1 MIIGLVIAIVG
12 ALLGVGGS
20 LAVDW
25 INADV
30 VAFQNVSMYSAT
42 QWWTGALSI
51 MLMTIAGVLAALGLV
66 TQRKKIFGISGL
78 IATALSF
85 VFLFLTP
92 FVVLDVINAAIE
104 AKVMSDTTTISMFYG
119 YHLAFVGIVLLF
131 VGFVWSM
138 VAQPILAA
146 DDRLLRVALLW
157 DGKIIKE
164 TTFNERRD
172 IIVGEGL
179 NCDFVVPHAAPDGGN
194 RTLFKHTGKGQ
205 YSVGLTRDLAGRVHL
220 DGRLAPLQDWM
231 KANISG
237 SGLTYVPLTKH
248 DWCVLEFDNKVEV
261 FFQFVRPSVIIGR
274 STAASMDGAFVAAT
288 VFSAF
293 FLISIWIISQ
303 FVWNPA
309 AAIVKHKSEKR
320 VMKVEANIAMQK
332 DEDILEI
339 TESDD
344 DSVGK
349 RAEGEEGK
357 FGDPDKDPTLESK
370 VPNRDGA
377 LTNKIDPKKIGLAN
391 VLSNQ
396 LGRSSAISSILSDNV
411 DAFDNRM
418 AVAMAGTGSELQVGY
433 GAGGMGFKGTG
444 PGGGG
449 TGGYGRIHGLGRVD
463 TGGGMG
469 MRAGLG
475 KKGTKKVGQM
485 KLDSGTSAG
494 FCKKEDIRTNVMRRA
509 GAIRACYEAQ
519 LQIHESLAG
528 KTTIRWTIDGEGKV
542 AQASIASSTLGNANV
557 EQCVLRVIRAMRFQ
571 KPESGVC
578 IVQWPF
584 VFNPG

>member
-1 MIIGLVIAIVG
+1 
-12 ALLGVGGS
+12 
-20 LAVDW
+20 
-25 INADV
+25 
-30 VAFQNVSMYSAT
+30 
-42 QWWTGALSI
+42 
-51 MLMTIAGVLAALGLV
+51 
-66 TQRKKIFGISGL
+66 
-78 IATALSF
+78 
-85 VFLFLTP
+85 
-92 FVVLDVINAAIE
+92 
-104 AKVMSDTTTISMFYG
+104 
-119 YHLAFVGIVLLF
+119 
-131 VGFVWSM
+131 
-138 VAQPILAA
+138 
-146 DDRLLRVALLW
+146 
-157 DGKIIKE
+157 
-164 TTFNERRD
+164 
-172 IIVGEGL
+172 
-179 NCDFVVPHAAPDGGN
+179 
-194 RTLFKHTGKGQ
+194 
-205 YSVGLTRDLAGRVHL
+205 
-220 DGRLAPLQDWM
+220 
-231 KANISG
+231 
-237 SGLTYVPLTKH
+237 
-248 DWCVLEFDNKVEV
+248 
-261 FFQFVRPSVIIGR
+261 
-274 STAASMDGAFVAAT
+274 MDGAFVAAT

-542 AQASIASSTLGNANV
+542 AQASIASSTLRNANV

-571 KPESGVC
+571 KPESGICV
-578 IVQWPF
+578 VQWPF
-584 VFNPG
+584 IFSPG